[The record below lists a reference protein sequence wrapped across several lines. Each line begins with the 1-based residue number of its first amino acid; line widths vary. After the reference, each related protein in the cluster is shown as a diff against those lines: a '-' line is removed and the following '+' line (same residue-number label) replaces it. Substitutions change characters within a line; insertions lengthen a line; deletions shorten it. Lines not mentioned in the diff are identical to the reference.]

1 MKEVLRLYS
10 SMATHWARAMAAAS
24 AGVTAGLVQNM
35 TNRGIQQEPPIKA
48 GAMGQHTRHSEKSNT
63 EKNMQ
68 RNSISAYEAQDT
80 SDSTA
85 AYFLQTAARCASA
98 KEPRNANSQVRHDCG
113 EDAFFV
119 AGASRSAAVLGIAD
133 GVGQWSSFGVDPAA
147 FSWEL
152 MNNCQAVAEKGET
165 KPLYILAHGFD
176 QLATQGKVQA
186 GSSTACVASF
196 DYSSGRLK
204 VANLGDSGAI
214 ILNREGKCVLET
226 APQQHGFNEP
236 YQFMVAPEGFGD
248 MTYDADQY
256 SVVAQ
261 EGDILILATDGLFD
275 NLWPDEVKSVVKA
288 LHDEEPGSIAEAL
301 VIAARKRSHGCQ
313 PSPFSHACL
322 ENQIPHEGGKTDDI
336 TVVASRIVSSQTC
349 S

>member
-1 MKEVLRLYS
+1 VLIIYS
-10 SMATHWARAMAAAS
+10 SMTTNWARAMAAAS

-35 TNRGIQQEPPIKA
+35 TNRNIQQEQPIKA
-48 GAMGQHTRHSEKSNT
+48 GAKGQHTQYNEKSNMDR
-63 EKNMQ
+63 NMQ
-68 RNSISAYEAQDT
+68 RYSISGYEAQ
-80 SDSTA
+80 STHESKLA
-85 AYFLQTAARCASA
+85 TYFLQTAARCVSA
-98 KEPRNANSQVRHDCG
+98 KEPRNVNSQVRHDCG

-119 AGASRSAAVLGIAD
+119 AGANHSTAVLGIAD

-152 MNNCQAVAEKGET
+152 MNNCQAVAEKGES

-176 QLATQGKVQA
+176 QLATQGKVRV

-196 DYSSGRLK
+196 DCRSGRLK
-204 VANLGDSGAI
+204 VANLGDSGAM
-214 ILNREGKCVLET
+214 ILNRDGKSVLET
-226 APQQHGFNEP
+226 APQQHGFNQP

-248 MTYDADQY
+248 MTCDADQY
-256 SVVAQ
+256 TVVAQ

-275 NLWPDEVKSVVKA
+275 NLWPDEVKTVVKA

-301 VIAARKRSHGCQ
+301 VIAANKRSHDFR

-322 ENQIPHEGGKTDDI
+322 ENRIPHEGGKTDDI
-336 TVVASRIVSSQTC
+336 TVVASRISSAQTC
-349 S
+349 L

>member
-1 MKEVLRLYS
+1 MTAS
-10 SMATHWARAMAAAS
+10 WARAMAAAS
-24 AGVTAGLVQNM
+24 AGVSAGLVQTM
-35 TNRGIQQEPPIKA
+35 KNRSIQQEPPTKA
-48 GAMGQHTRHSEKSNT
+48 GARGQHTLYNEKSHM
-63 EKNMQ
+63 ERNMQ
-68 RNSISAYEAQDT
+68 RNSISAYEAQHACE
-80 SDSTA
+80 STA
-85 AYFLQTAARCASA
+85 AYFLQTAARCISA
-98 KEPRNANSQVRHDCG
+98 KEPRDVNSQVRHDCG

-133 GVGQWSSFGVDPAA
+133 GVGQWSSFGVDPAV

-152 MNNCQAVAEKGET
+152 MNNCQAFAEKGET

-176 QLATQGKVQA
+176 QLATQGKVRA

-196 DYSSGRLK
+196 DCSSGRLK

-214 ILNREGKCVLET
+214 ILNRDGKCVLET
-226 APQQHGFNEP
+226 APQQHGFNNP

-248 MTYDADQY
+248 MTCDADQY

-275 NLWPDEVKSVVKA
+275 NLWLDEVKSVVKA

-301 VIAARKRSHGCQ
+301 VITARKRSHASQ
-313 PSPFSHACL
+313 SSPFSHTCL